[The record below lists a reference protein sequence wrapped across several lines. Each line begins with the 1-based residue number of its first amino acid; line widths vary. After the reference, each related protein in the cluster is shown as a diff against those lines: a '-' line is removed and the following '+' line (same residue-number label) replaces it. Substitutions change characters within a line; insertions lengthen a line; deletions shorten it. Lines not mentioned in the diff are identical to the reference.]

1 MFYKCVYS
9 RWAGLGWAAAQLS
22 ASSGPSLSCFPHSLL
37 SCFSEGAAVREAA
50 FLHVAVDMYLK
61 LLQLFVDGETRLQG
75 HSESQ
80 GSPVQLITKAR
91 VFLLQLIPQCPKQC
105 FSNMTELLAGRGD
118 CDPEVSNALRQRQ
131 QADPSFDLYQEPQLF

>member
-1 MFYKCVYS
+1 MLASLFYKCVYS

-80 GSPVQLITKAR
+80 VSAPRLRGRHSLGAAVRCASATSVCLTLDCLSP
-91 VFLLQLIPQCPKQC
+91 F
-105 FSNMTELLAGRGD
+105 
-118 CDPEVSNALRQRQ
+118 
-131 QADPSFDLYQEPQLF
+131 